1 MDPKHCMYV
10 NMPLVLYLATQTGK
24 LYIKNFFK
32 TSTLIIPESL
42 ESHGEQV
49 DKVEG
54 GQGGK
59 QLNQYNTLFK
69 YQLNCCAILKYT
81 KDPVISILNS

>member
-1 MDPKHCMYV
+1 
-10 NMPLVLYLATQTGK
+10 
-24 LYIKNFFK
+24 
-32 TSTLIIPESL
+32 LIIPESL
-42 ESHGEQV
+42 ERHGEQV

-69 YQLNCCAILKYT
+69 YQINFIAILKYT
-81 KDPVISILNS
+81 KDPVILILQSLLRFRQKNWF